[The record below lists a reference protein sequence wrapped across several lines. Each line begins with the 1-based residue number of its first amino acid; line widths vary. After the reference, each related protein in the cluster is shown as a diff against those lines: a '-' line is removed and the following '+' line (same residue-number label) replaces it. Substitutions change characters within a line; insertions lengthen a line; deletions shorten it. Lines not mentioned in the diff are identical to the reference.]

1 MSQKK
6 RDDLPVI
13 NIDEDPF
20 NADWAK
26 RTWNLPY
33 KNADDLPVLR
43 EFIAS
48 IGMSV
53 AEFKALPVYVWNVGK
68 PGMEWLK
75 DL

>member
-1 MSQKK
+1 MSQQR

-33 KNADDLPVLR
+33 KSADDLPALR
-43 EFIAS
+43 DFIQS
-48 IGMSV
+48 MVMTID
-53 AEFKALPVYVWNVGK
+53 EFKALPVYVWNVDK